1 MNPGPNPLQPND
13 RQTQWSQV
21 GGLVMSRSEE
31 RPPPTVTVMQA
42 ASHVSGGPHNPG
54 MPDENGGRPGKA
66 IEAHLEQLRQAELVA
81 EAEDAAHGKR
91 HLSVVTGNLET
102 SDDVARVEQLTAT
115 AWAGREGAHMTASPG
130 GSDYL
135 TLVIE
140 GPCAAQFVDELAA
153 LAEELNPGFWR
164 VSRSSSPF

>member
-1 MNPGPNPLQPND
+1 MRELD
-13 RQTQWSQV
+13 
-21 GGLVMSRSEE
+21 
-31 RPPPTVTVMQA
+31 
-42 ASHVSGGPHNPG
+42 
-54 MPDENGGRPGKA
+54 GGRLSNVV
-66 IEAHLEQLRQAELVA
+66 EAYLEQLRQAELVA

-91 HLSVVTGNLET
+91 HLSVVTGDLET

-115 AWAGREGAHMTASPG
+115 AWAGRDGAHMTASRG
-130 GSDYL
+130 GSDYV

-164 VSRSSSPF
+164 ISRSSSPF